1 MKKFSRFLSMILAVV
16 MILCAT
22 SVVAFA
28 EEPTLVLDSV
38 EFSGFV
44 GDSTM
49 IWSNMSDSSAFT
61 ENVVWTCSDNT
72 VATVSSFGGFGE
84 IADITLVGAGT
95 CTVTA
100 TYKGASASLTVSVQ
114 SYDPLP
120 FNTELPIADDG
131 SGFMLSFT
139 APAADYY
146 TFKVTESDCEV
157 YANVG
162 SMAGNAGFG
171 VDAEGKPFYGTLF
184 IEANESVIV
193 NGAAYS
199 MDPNFTGANY
209 KLKVET
215 APEAT
220 GYVLDKSSVTLGF
233 LNDTICDHEIVTL
246 KANPEGAPVPSDI
259 YWKAADD
266 TIVFVDY
273 SMNECYLT
281 PLKVGTTT
289 VGVYKMADDSL
300 IASFSV
306 EVKDSSSDI
315 VAMEWG
321 VLYDF
326 DPEAASNLFSFTAKK
341 ADTYTLESFFAA
353 ENGGDPFVVVYK
365 KTDGEWAQL
374 DYFDDQIDP
383 NTFMSTSLNF
393 KGVFE
398 AAAGDEFL
406 FIANNYD
413 ESAYPFS
420 IKGTDASN
428 PGYNLKKVAAKPAS
442 CTAAGN
448 IEYYECSVTG
458 LKFTDETATRLA
470 GEVEI
475 AKLAHKLDKVAAV
488 AATAEKEGNI
498 AHEKC
503 SVCGTLVLEGKEVKA
518 ADVAIAKLDNPATG
532 DNTLLLPFVA
542 LVVLSALGLG
552 ITAVARK
559 RA

>member
-49 IWSNMSDSSAFT
+49 IWSWMSDGSAFASDL
-61 ENVVWTCSDNT
+61 VWTSTDDT
-72 VATVSSFGGFGE
+72 VATVIGVNEYGYIGSIE
-84 IADITLVGAGT
+84 LVGAGT
-95 CTVTA
+95 CTITA
-100 TYKGASASLTVSVQ
+100 TYGSYTASLTVSAQ

-162 SMAGNAGFG
+162 SMAGYAGFG
-171 VDAEGKPFYGTLF
+171 VDAEGNPIYGTLF

-193 NGAAYS
+193 SGAAYS

-233 LNDTICDHEIVTL
+233 LNTNICDHGIVTL

-266 TIVFVDY
+266 TIVFVDSY
-273 SMNECYLT
+273 MNECYVT

-289 VGVYKMADDSL
+289 VGAYKMADDSL
-300 IASFSV
+300 IASFPV

-326 DPEAASNLFSFTAKK
+326 DEAASNLFSFTAKK
-341 ADTYTLESFFAA
+341 ADTYTLESFLAA
-353 ENGGDPFVVVYK
+353 EDDGDPFVVVYK

-374 DYFDDQIDP
+374 DYFDDQMDP
-383 NTFMSTSLNF
+383 NTFMTTSINF
-393 KGVFE
+393 KGILE

-406 FIANNYD
+406 FIANNYW